1 MAVWWNCSAEMTEGG
16 SKDDHESTIRQCRYY
31 GSDDLGLG
39 WQHGE
44 GIVTFK
50 KHGILGNR
58 MRCLVCRRCGAV
70 LFQWVAEPHRFPPVR

>member
-1 MAVWWNCSAEMTEGG
+1 MT
-16 SKDDHESTIRQCRYY
+16 TNQLPIRQCRYY

-70 LFQWVAEPHRFPPVR
+70 LFHLFGRPRKSCDTNQR

>member
-1 MAVWWNCSAEMTEGG
+1 MMNQIPV
-16 SKDDHESTIRQCRYY
+16 RQCRYC

-50 KHGILGNR
+50 KHGILGA
-58 MRCLVCRRCGAV
+58 LPDLPSLRRGAV
-70 LFQWVAEPHRFPPVR
+70 PVGGRASMEPHASVRSPVKRKKDVKKSWRS

>member
-1 MAVWWNCSAEMTEGG
+1 MT
-16 SKDDHESTIRQCRYY
+16 TNQLPIRQCRYY

-58 MRCLVCRRCGAV
+58 MR
-70 LFQWVAEPHRFPPVR
+70 